1 MFFHISTHFTATH
14 GIPFSPPS
22 LKHSSFGYRS
32 GVEPTEFHNQLRMP
46 PTHPLRP
53 IIPTNAC
60 TFRITAA
67 AGTELAGASSSC
79 TLIMINYS
87 STTLVPGQQN
97 VTTRR
102 PSSFTRRRIV
112 RLSSI
117 ANYSRLLPP
126 VGVWAVSQSQC
137 WRSISQ
143 SA

>member
-67 AGTELAGASSSC
+67 AGTELAGASSPY
-79 TLIMINYS
+79 TLIVATYS
-87 STTLVPGQQN
+87 SATLVLGQQN
-97 VTTRR
+97 VTTQR
-102 PSSFTRRRIV
+102 PSSFMRRRIV